1 VLRRFCTISGAGG
14 VSSEIWDRPGPLGPA
29 DLERVRLHPY
39 WTERILGRCAALSPL
54 ADIAAAH
61 HERLD
66 GSGYHRRSR
75 AGELS
80 LAARTLAAA
89 DVFGAMTE
97 DRPYRPAFSRE
108 DAARVMLAAD

>member
-66 GSGYHRRSR
+66 GSGYHRPRPCVNDR
-75 AGELS
+75 APDGRGREN
-80 LAARTLAAA
+80 
-89 DVFGAMTE
+89 V
-97 DRPYRPAFSRE
+97 RPSRE
-108 DAARVMLAAD
+108 NAGC